1 MPNEQ
6 TETLL
11 CRTEMLLGREG
22 MQKLAQAHVAVF
34 GIGGVGSFAA
44 EALVRSGIGAVTL
57 VDKDTVS
64 LSNCNR
70 QLIATQKT
78 VGRPKVEVMAERA
91 REIRADVQVYP
102 RREFF
107 LPQSQDWDF
116 SQYSYIIDAVDTV
129 SAKIELAVR
138 AQAAGVPIISSMG
151 AGNKLDPA
159 AFRVA
164 DLYETSVCPL
174 ARVMRRELRRRGIA
188 HMKVV
193 YSTEPPRIS
202 EDGGLVPGSVA
213 FVPSVA
219 GLMLAG
225 AVVRELCGLEA
236 D

>member
-174 ARVMRRELRRRGIA
+174 ARVMRRALRRRGIA

-202 EDGGLVPGSVA
+202 EDGGRVPGSVA

>member
-1 MPNEQ
+1 M
-6 TETLL
+6 
-11 CRTEMLLGREG
+11 
-22 MQKLAQAHVAVF
+22 
-34 GIGGVGSFAA
+34 
-44 EALVRSGIGAVTL
+44 
-57 VDKDTVS
+57 
-64 LSNCNR
+64 
-70 QLIATQKT
+70 
-78 VGRPKVEVMAERA
+78 
-91 REIRADVQVYP
+91 
-102 RREFF
+102 
-107 LPQSQDWDF
+107 
-116 SQYSYIIDAVDTV
+116 DTV

-174 ARVMRRELRRRGIA
+174 ARVMRRELRRRGIT

-202 EDGGLVPGSVA
+202 EDGGRVPGSVA

-219 GLMLAG
+219 GLLLAG

-236 D
+236 G

>member
-6 TETLL
+6 KETLL

-44 EALVRSGIGAVTL
+44 EALIRSGIGAVTL

-174 ARVMRRELRRRGIA
+174 ARVMRRELRRRGIT

-202 EDGGLVPGSVA
+202 EDGGRVPGSVA

-236 D
+236 G

>member
-6 TETLL
+6 KETLL

-44 EALVRSGIGAVTL
+44 EALIRSGIGAVTL

-174 ARVMRRELRRRGIA
+174 ARVMRRDLRRRGIT

-202 EDGGLVPGSVA
+202 EDGGRVPGSVA

-219 GLMLAG
+219 GLLLAG

-236 D
+236 G

>member
-1 MPNEQ
+1 MPNDQ

-44 EALVRSGIGAVTL
+44 EALIRSGIGAVTL

-174 ARVMRRELRRRGIA
+174 ARVMRRELRRRGIT

-202 EDGGLVPGSVA
+202 EDGGRVPGSVA

-219 GLMLAG
+219 GLLLAG

-236 D
+236 G

>member
-202 EDGGLVPGSVA
+202 EDGGRVPGSVA

-236 D
+236 G

>member
-6 TETLL
+6 KETLL

-44 EALVRSGIGAVTL
+44 EALIRSGIGAVTL

-91 REIRADVQVYP
+91 QEIRADVQVYP

-107 LPQSQDWDF
+107 LPQSQGWDF

-174 ARVMRRELRRRGIA
+174 ARVMRRELRRRGIT

-202 EDGGLVPGSVA
+202 EDGGRVPGSVA

>member
-6 TETLL
+6 KETLL

-44 EALVRSGIGAVTL
+44 EALIRSGIGAVTL

-151 AGNKLDPA
+151 AGTKLDPA
-159 AFRVA
+159 AVRVA

-174 ARVMRRELRRRGIA
+174 ARVMRRELRRRGIT

-193 YSTEPPRIS
+193 YSTEPPQIS
-202 EDGGLVPGSVA
+202 EDGGRVPGSVA

-236 D
+236 G

>member
-1 MPNEQ
+1 MPNDQ

-202 EDGGLVPGSVA
+202 EDGGRVPGSVA

-236 D
+236 G

>member
-44 EALVRSGIGAVTL
+44 EALIRSGIGAVTL

-174 ARVMRRELRRRGIA
+174 ARVMRRELRRRGIT

-202 EDGGLVPGSVA
+202 EDGGRVPGSVA

-236 D
+236 G

>member
-91 REIRADVQVYP
+91 REIRTDVQVYP

-151 AGNKLDPA
+151 AGNQLDPA

-174 ARVMRRELRRRGIA
+174 ARVMRRELRRRGIT

-202 EDGGLVPGSVA
+202 EDGGRVPGSVA

-236 D
+236 G

>member
-44 EALVRSGIGAVTL
+44 EALVRSGIGAITL

-202 EDGGLVPGSVA
+202 EDGGRVPGSVA

>member
-44 EALVRSGIGAVTL
+44 EALIRSGIGTVTL

-174 ARVMRRELRRRGIA
+174 ARVMRRELRRRGIT

-202 EDGGLVPGSVA
+202 EDGGRVPGSVA

-236 D
+236 G

>member
-138 AQAAGVPIISSMG
+138 AQVAGIPIISSMG

-174 ARVMRRELRRRGIA
+174 ARVMRRELRRRGIT

-202 EDGGLVPGSVA
+202 EDGGRVPGSVA

-236 D
+236 G

>member
-6 TETLL
+6 KETLL

-44 EALVRSGIGAVTL
+44 EALIRSGIGAVTL

-174 ARVMRRELRRRGIA
+174 ARVMRRELRRRGIT

-202 EDGGLVPGSVA
+202 EDGGRVPGSVA

-219 GLMLAG
+219 GLLLAG

-236 D
+236 G

>member
-1 MPNEQ
+1 MPNKQ

-44 EALVRSGIGAVTL
+44 EALIRSGIGAVTL

-202 EDGGLVPGSVA
+202 EDGGRVPGSVA

-236 D
+236 G

>member
-6 TETLL
+6 KETLL

-44 EALVRSGIGAVTL
+44 EALIRSGIGAVTL

-107 LPQSQDWDF
+107 SP
-116 SQYSYIIDAVDTV
+116 
-129 SAKIELAVR
+129 
-138 AQAAGVPIISSMG
+138 PI
-151 AGNKLDPA
+151 P
-159 AFRVA
+159 
-164 DLYETSVCPL
+164 
-174 ARVMRRELRRRGIA
+174 
-188 HMKVV
+188 
-193 YSTEPPRIS
+193 
-202 EDGGLVPGSVA
+202 GLGFFPV
-213 FVPSVA
+213 
-219 GLMLAG
+219 
-225 AVVRELCGLEA
+225 
-236 D
+236 

>member
-107 LPQSQDWDF
+107 LPKSQGWDF
-116 SQYSYIIDAVDTV
+116 SQSSYIIDAVDTV
-129 SAKIELAVR
+129 SAKIELAER
-138 AQAAGVPIISSMG
+138 AQAAGVPILRSRG
-151 AGNKLDPA
+151 AGTKLDPA

-164 DLYETSVCPL
+164 DLYETTVCPL

-202 EDGGLVPGSVA
+202 EDGGRVPGSVA

-236 D
+236 G

>member
-193 YSTEPPRIS
+193 YSTEPHRIS
-202 EDGGLVPGSVA
+202 EDGGRVPGSVA

-236 D
+236 G

>member
-6 TETLL
+6 KETLL

-44 EALVRSGIGAVTL
+44 EALIRSGIGAVTL

-116 SQYSYIIDAVDTV
+116 SQYSYIIDAVD

-174 ARVMRRELRRRGIA
+174 ARVMRRELRRRGIT

-202 EDGGLVPGSVA
+202 EDGGRVPGSVA

-236 D
+236 G

>member
-6 TETLL
+6 KETLL

-44 EALVRSGIGAVTL
+44 EALIRSGIGAVTL

-107 LPQSQDWDF
+107 LPKSQGWDF

-202 EDGGLVPGSVA
+202 ENGGRVPGSVA

-236 D
+236 G

>member
-6 TETLL
+6 KETLL

-44 EALVRSGIGAVTL
+44 EALIRSGIGAVTL

-202 EDGGLVPGSVA
+202 EDGGRVPGSVA

>member
-6 TETLL
+6 KETLL

-44 EALVRSGIGAVTL
+44 EALIRSGIGAVTL

-70 QLIATQKT
+70 QLSATQKT

-174 ARVMRRELRRRGIA
+174 ARVMRRELRRRGIT

-202 EDGGLVPGSVA
+202 EDGGRVPGSVA

-236 D
+236 G

>member
-1 MPNEQ
+1 MPNDQ

-44 EALVRSGIGAVTL
+44 EALVRSGIGAITL

-129 SAKIELAVR
+129 SAKIELAER

-174 ARVMRRELRRRGIA
+174 ARVMRRELRRRGIT

-202 EDGGLVPGSVA
+202 ENGGRVPGSVA

-236 D
+236 G

>member
-1 MPNEQ
+1 
-6 TETLL
+6 
-11 CRTEMLLGREG
+11 MLLGREG

-91 REIRADVQVYP
+91 REIRTDVQVYP

-174 ARVMRRELRRRGIA
+174 ARVMRRELRRRGIT

-202 EDGGLVPGSVA
+202 EDGGRVPGSVA

-236 D
+236 G

>member
-1 MPNEQ
+1 MPNDQ

-22 MQKLAQAHVAVF
+22 MQKLSQAHVAVF

-202 EDGGLVPGSVA
+202 EDGGRVPGSVA

-236 D
+236 G

>member
-6 TETLL
+6 KETLL

-44 EALVRSGIGAVTL
+44 EALIRSGIGAVTL

-174 ARVMRRELRRRGIA
+174 ARVMRRELRRRGIT

-193 YSTEPPRIS
+193 YSTEPPQIS
-202 EDGGLVPGSVA
+202 EDGGRVPGSVA

-236 D
+236 G

>member
-202 EDGGLVPGSVA
+202 EDGGRVPGSVA

>member
-91 REIRADVQVYP
+91 REIRTDVQVYP

-174 ARVMRRELRRRGIA
+174 ARVMRRELRRRGIT

-202 EDGGLVPGSVA
+202 EDGGRVPGSVA

-236 D
+236 G

>member
-6 TETLL
+6 KESLL

-174 ARVMRRELRRRGIA
+174 ARVMRRELRRRGIT

-202 EDGGLVPGSVA
+202 EDGGRVPGSVA

-236 D
+236 G